1 MIRLMDWRDLAMLHR
16 LRSHGLCLDSQLD
29 SIRGPD
35 AFHDALLDPFSRSRN
50 TCTLIARSDD
60 SIAVG
65 QFTRQVRHVFARLTF
80 LGPVEALSLSP
91 SLNLV
96 DALSQAAGSQNIH
109 HLIAEID
116 EHSPAFELLRRAGF
130 AVYARQ
136 RIWQYSVPISTDL
149 ERNDVEWRLETD
161 TDATAIR
168 GLYHN
173 LVPGLVQQVE
183 APPSSNNRSMVH
195 WQQDELLGY
204 LELEDGPRGLW
215 AQAYIHPAVEQTNDL
230 LISFLKHVKMSAQK
244 PLYFCV
250 RSYQAGLSRSL
261 LDLGFVLR
269 SDQAVMVKRL
279 TAAMRDR
286 VPAPLPAIEGTQ
298 PEPTAPI
305 TPSSSAAQSAA
316 ENSIQNHLD
325 SNVIHP

>member
-1 MIRLMDWRDLAMLHR
+1 MIRPMDWRDLAILHR

-29 SIRGPD
+29 STRGPD

-50 TCTLIARSDD
+50 TCTLIDRSDD

-65 QFTRQVRHVFARLTF
+65 QFTRQIHQVFARLTF

-91 SLNLV
+91 GLNLV

-116 EHSPAFELLRRAGF
+116 EHSPIFELLRQTGF

-136 RIWQYSVPISTDL
+136 RIWEHTVPLSTDL
-149 ERNDVEWRLETD
+149 ERNDVDWRLEAD
-161 TDATAIR
+161 TDVTAIR
-168 GLYHN
+168 SLYHN

-183 APPSSNNRSMVH
+183 APPSSNNRSLVH
-195 WQQDELLGY
+195 WQRDELLGY
-204 LELEDGPRGLW
+204 LELEDGPKGLW

-230 LISFLKHVKMSAQK
+230 LIRFLKHVKMSEQK
-244 PLYFCV
+244 PLYLCV

-261 LDLGFVLR
+261 LDLGFDLR

-279 TAAMRDR
+279 TAVMRDR
-286 VPAPLPAIEGTQ
+286 VPAPLPALEGTQ
-298 PEPTAPI
+298 TSPTAPI
-305 TPSSSAAQSAA
+305 TQSASATQTVA
-316 ENSIQNHLD
+316 ENPIQNHLD

>member
-1 MIRLMDWRDLAMLHR
+1 MIRPMDWRDLAMLHR
-16 LRSHGLCLDSQLD
+16 LRSRGLCLDSQLD
-29 SIRGPD
+29 STRGPD

-60 SIAVG
+60 AIAVG
-65 QFTRQVRHVFARLTF
+65 QFTRQIRHVFARLTF

-91 SLNLV
+91 GLNLV
-96 DALSQAAGSQNIH
+96 DALSQAAGSHNIH

-136 RIWQYSVPISTDL
+136 RIWQHSLPLSIDP
-149 ERNDVEWRLETD
+149 ERIDVDWRLEAATD
-161 TDATAIR
+161 VAAIR
-168 GLYHN
+168 SLYQN

-183 APPSSNNRSMVH
+183 APPSSNDRSLVR
-195 WQQDELLGY
+195 WRQEELLGY
-204 LELEDGPRGLW
+204 LEMEDGPRGLW
-215 AQAYIHPAVEQTNDL
+215 VQAYIHPAVERTDDL
-230 LISFLKHVKMSAQK
+230 LISFLKHVNTSTQK

-250 RSYQAGLSRSL
+250 RSYQAGLSRIL
-261 LDLGFVLR
+261 QDLGFVPR

-279 TAAMRDR
+279 TVAMRDR
-286 VPAPLPAIEGTQ
+286 VSAALPAIEGTQ

-305 TPSSSAAQSAA
+305 TQSPSTAQAVA
-316 ENSIQNHLD
+316 ESPIQNHLD

>member
-1 MIRLMDWRDLAMLHR
+1 MIRPIHWRDLAMLHR

-29 SIRGPD
+29 STRGPD
-35 AFHDALLDPFSRSRN
+35 AFHDALSDPFSRSKN

-60 SIAVG
+60 AIAVG
-65 QFTRQVRHVFARLTF
+65 QFTRQIRHVFARLTF

-91 SLNLV
+91 GLNLV

-116 EHSPAFELLRRAGF
+116 EYSPAFELLRRAGF

-136 RIWQYSVPISTDL
+136 RIWQHSGPLSNDP
-149 ERNDVEWRLETD
+149 ERNDVDWRLETE
-161 TDATAIR
+161 TDAAAIR
-168 GLYHN
+168 SLYHN
-173 LVPGLVQQVE
+173 LVPALVQQVE
-183 APPSSNNRSMVH
+183 APPLSNNRSLVH

-204 LELEDGPRGLW
+204 LEMEDGPRGLW
-215 AQAYIHPAVEQTNDL
+215 AQAYIHPAVEQTEDL
-230 LISFLKHVKMSAQK
+230 LISFLKQVNISAQK
-244 PLYFCV
+244 SLYFCV

-261 LDLGFVLR
+261 KDLGFAPR
-269 SDQAVMVKRL
+269 CDQAVMVKRL

-286 VPAPLPAIEGTQ
+286 ISASLPAIEGTQ

-305 TPSSSAAQSAA
+305 TQSPSATQTVA
-316 ENSIQNHLD
+316 ENPIQNHLD